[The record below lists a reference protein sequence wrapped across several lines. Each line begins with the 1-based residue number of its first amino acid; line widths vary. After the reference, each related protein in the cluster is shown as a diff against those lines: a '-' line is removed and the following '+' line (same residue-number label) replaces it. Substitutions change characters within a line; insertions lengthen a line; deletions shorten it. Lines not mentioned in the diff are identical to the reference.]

1 MNQFTLEAKHRTV
14 LIGFMVL
21 GLLCLVG
28 TFFVDDAYHTRF
40 WSNYLHNTVF
50 FVGIAFI
57 SLFILTAFTTAYA
70 GWHTLIKRIWEGY
83 SLFLIPGL
91 VLLAVLI
98 VGLWGHFIHIYH
110 WADPAAVE
118 ADEVLEHKSAFL
130 NKTWYTL
137 ATLIIVGV
145 WAFFARKIRQIS
157 LEEDRSGTADYTH
170 HKRIKFY
177 SAIFLPIAAFSSCA
191 VIWQWVMSVDAHWY
205 STLYAW
211 YTTASW
217 FVSTMAL
224 TILTIIYLKSKGHLE
239 HVTVEHLHDLGKYM
253 FAFSIFWTYLWFS
266 QYMLIWYGNVGEET
280 IYFRH
285 RLDNYPVLFFG
296 NLILNFVAPFFILMR
311 NDTKRKYGTLVFTS
325 IIVFF
330 GHWWDFFQMIKPGVR
345 ITAIEH
351 AHHHAAEGGEH
362 AAEHAAEI
370 APMMV
375 DFAAGFTI
383 PGFLELGTFLGFLA
397 GFLYFGLKQMEKA
410 SLDTVNDPYYAESI
424 HHHVELHGEEH

>member
-1 MNQFTLEAKHRTV
+1 MNQFTLEAKHKTV

-21 GLLCLVG
+21 GVLSMLG
-28 TFFVDDAYHTRF
+28 TFLVDDSLHTRF

-70 GWHTLIKRIWEGY
+70 GWHTIVKRIWEAY
-83 SLFLIPGL
+83 SQFLVPGL
-91 VLLAVLI
+91 ILLVVLVA
-98 VGLWGHFIHIYH
+98 GLWGHFHHIYH
-110 WADPAAVE
+110 WADADAVE
-118 ADEVLEHKSAFL
+118 ADKVLQHKSSFL

-137 ATLIIVGV
+137 ATIIIVGV

-157 LEEDRSGTADYTH
+157 LDEDRSGTSDYTH

-224 TILTIIYLKSKGHLE
+224 TILTIVYLKSRGYME
-239 HVTVEHLHDLGKYM
+239 HVTIEHLHDLGKYM

-285 RLDNYPVLFFG
+285 RMDNYPVLFYG
-296 NLILNFVAPFFILMR
+296 NLFLNFIAPFFILMR
-311 NDTKRKYGTLVFTS
+311 NDTKRKYGTMVFTA
-325 IIVFF
+325 IVVFF

-351 AHHHAAEGGEH
+351 MHHTEGGEH
-362 AAEHAAEI
+362 AGDHAAEI
-370 APMMV
+370 MPMVV
-375 DFAAGFTI
+375 DFASGFTI

-397 GFLYFGLKQMEKA
+397 GFLYFGLKQLEKA
-410 SLDTVNDPYYAESI
+410 SLISENDPYYEESM
-424 HHHVELHGEEH
+424 HHVVEMHGEEH